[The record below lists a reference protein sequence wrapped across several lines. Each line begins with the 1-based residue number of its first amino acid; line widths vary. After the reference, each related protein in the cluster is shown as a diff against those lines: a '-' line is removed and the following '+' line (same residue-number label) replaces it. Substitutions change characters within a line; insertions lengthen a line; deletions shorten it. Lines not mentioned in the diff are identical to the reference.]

1 MNLTHAANLTW
12 IDWLIMLVYFVF
24 VLGIGFALKRYMRT
38 SNDFF
43 LAGRSIPAWVCGLAF
58 ISANLGAQEVIGM
71 GASGAKYGIITS
83 HFYWIGAIPAMC
95 FVGIFMMP
103 FYYGSKARSVPEYLR
118 MRFDEKTRALNAVS
132 FAIMTVFSSGIS
144 MYAMALLIQT
154 LGLFHGI
161 IPDQYIFHV
170 SIVLSAVIVLGYI
183 FLGGLTSA
191 IYNEVLQFFLIV
203 AGFAPLVWIG
213 LRNVGGWEGIKQT
226 LPSTMTHSWRG
237 MAHAS
242 TNSLGVEWVG
252 LAMGLGFVLSFGYWC
267 TDFLVIQR
275 AMAADSEVSARRVP
289 LIAAIPKMFFPFLV
303 ILPGLIAVS
312 VTSNMAGAGQGAG
325 NSATI
330 PHLSQSLTAGSNG
343 TVTGT
348 QPTASNLPLDE
359 AHPHGIIPQKID
371 PISGSAVL
379 SADGTP
385 VYNYDLAIPVML
397 LHYFPTGILG
407 LGLTALLASFMSGM
421 AGNVTAFNT
430 VWTYDI
436 YQAYINKRGTDE
448 HYLWMGRMATI
459 GGIVLSIAAA
469 YAATSFNNIMDA
481 LQLIF
486 SMVNAPLFA
495 TFLLGM
501 FWKRT
506 TGHGAFW
513 GLVSG
518 TFAALLHHGLSLP
531 ADATPGIHGAWL
543 HLVHTYPSDMAQ
555 NFWTAIFAFT
565 INLVVTAIISMATTP
580 RPESELVGLVYSLTP
595 KPVETHLEWW
605 QKPSTLAIAVLVMLV
620 ALNLVFA

>member
-1 MNLTHAANLTW
+1 MNLSY
-12 IDWLIMLVYFVF
+12 IDWLIMLVYFAF

-71 GASGAKYGIITS
+71 GASGAKYGIVTS

-103 FYYGSKARSVPEYLR
+103 FYYGSKARSVPEFLR
-118 MRFDEKTRALNAVS
+118 LRFDEKTRAVNAFS

-144 MYAMALLIQT
+144 MYAMALLIQS
-154 LGLFHGI
+154 LGLFHNI

-170 SIVLSAVIVLGYI
+170 SVVLSAVIVLGYI

-213 LRNVGGWEGIKQT
+213 LRNVGGWQGIKQT
-226 LPSTMTHSWRG
+226 LPSSMTHSWRG

-242 TNSLGVEWVG
+242 TNALGVEWVG

-312 VTSNMAGAGQGAG
+312 VTSNMTGAGQGTG
-325 NSATI
+325 NTAISA
-330 PHLSQSLTAGSNG
+330 PAGS
-343 TVTGT
+343 
-348 QPTASNLPLDE
+348 SIPLDKV
-359 AHPHGIIPQKID
+359 HPHGIIPVKID
-371 PISGSAVL
+371 PVSGQPVL
-379 SADGTP
+379 NADGTP

-397 LHYFPTGILG
+397 LRYFPTGILG

-436 YQAYINKRGTDE
+436 YQAYINKKATDA
-448 HYLWMGRMATI
+448 HYLWMGRMATV

-469 YAATSFNNIMDA
+469 YAAKNFNNIMDA

-486 SMVNAPLFA
+486 SLVNAPLFA

-506 TGHGAFW
+506 TGHGAFT
-513 GLVSG
+513 GLISG
-518 TFAALLHHGLSLP
+518 TLGALIHHGLTLP
-531 ADATPGIHGAWL
+531 ADAVPGIHGGWIT
-543 HLVHTYPSDMAQ
+543 LVHTYPSDMAQ
-555 NFWTAIFAFT
+555 NFWTAIFAFS
-565 INLVVTAIISMATTP
+565 INILVTVAVSLATEP
-580 RPESELVGLVYSLTP
+580 RPEKELVGLVYSLTP
-595 KPVETHLEWW
+595 KPVETHLEWYE
-605 QKPSTLAIAVLVMLV
+605 KPSTLAFGVLGMLLV
-620 ALNLVFA
+620 LNLVFA

>member
-1 MNLTHAANLTW
+1 
-12 IDWLIMLVYFVF
+12 
-24 VLGIGFALKRYMRT
+24 
-38 SNDFF
+38 
-43 LAGRSIPAWVCGLAF
+43 
-58 ISANLGAQEVIGM
+58 
-71 GASGAKYGIITS
+71 
-83 HFYWIGAIPAMC
+83 
-95 FVGIFMMP
+95 
-103 FYYGSKARSVPEYLR
+103 
-118 MRFDEKTRALNAVS
+118 
-132 FAIMTVFSSGIS
+132 
-144 MYAMALLIQT
+144 MALLIQS
-154 LGLFHGI
+154 LGLFHNI

-170 SIVLSAVIVLGYI
+170 SIVLSAMIVLGYI

-213 LRNVGGWEGIKQT
+213 LRNVGGWQGIKQT
-226 LPSTMTHSWRG
+226 LPATMTHSWRG

-242 TNSLGVEWVG
+242 TNALGVEWVG

-289 LIAAIPKMFFPFLV
+289 LIAAVPKMFFPFLV

-312 VTSNMAGAGQGAG
+312 ITSNMPGAGRGTG
-325 NSATI
+325 NAAISA
-330 PHLSQSLTAGSNG
+330 P
-343 TVTGT
+343 
-348 QPTASNLPLDE
+348 ASANVPLDE
-359 AHPHGIIPQKID
+359 AHPHGIIPAKID
-371 PISGSAVL
+371 PVSGEPVL
-379 SADGTP
+379 NADGMP

-397 LHYFPTGILG
+397 LRYFPTGILG

-436 YQAYINKRGTDE
+436 YQAYINKRGSDE
-448 HYLWMGRMATI
+448 HYLWMGRMATV

-469 YAATSFNNIMDA
+469 YAAKNFNNIMDA

-506 TGHGAFW
+506 TGHGAFT
-513 GLVSG
+513 GLISG
-518 TFAALLHHGLSLP
+518 TLGALIHHGLTLP
-531 ADATPGIHGAWL
+531 ADAVPGIHGGWITV
-543 HLVHTYPSDMAQ
+543 VHTYPSDMAQ
-555 NFWTAIFAFT
+555 NFWTAIFAFSINALVT
-565 INLVVTAIISMATTP
+565 IAVSLATEP
-580 RPESELVGLVYSLTP
+580 RPEPELVGLVYSLTP
-595 KPVETHLEWW
+595 KPVETHLEWY
-605 QKPSTLAIAVLVMLV
+605 QKPSTLAFAVLGMLV
-620 ALNLVFA
+620 VLNLVFA

>member
-1 MNLTHAANLTW
+1 
-12 IDWLIMLVYFVF
+12 MLVYFVF

-83 HFYWIGAIPAMC
+83 QFYWIGAIPAMV
-95 FVGIFMMP
+95 FVGVFMMP

-118 MRFDEKTRALNAVS
+118 MRFDEKTRAVNAFS
-132 FAIMTVFSSGIS
+132 FAVMTIFSSGIS

-161 IPDQYIFHV
+161 IPDQYVFHV
-170 SIVLSAVIVLGYI
+170 SVILSAIIVLGYI

-213 LRNVGGWEGIKQT
+213 LRNVGGWEGIKRT
-226 LPSTMTHSWRG
+226 LPSNMTHSWQG

-242 TNSLGVEWVG
+242 TNTLGVEWVG

-303 ILPGLIAVS
+303 ILPGLIAIT
-312 VTSNMAGAGQGAG
+312 VTSHMATPHTAVF
-325 NSATI
+325 ATK
-330 PHLSQSLTAGSNG
+330 TANG
-343 TVTGT
+343 H
-348 QPTASNLPLDE
+348 AIPLDE
-359 AHPHGIIPQKID
+359 QHPHGIIPQKTDAITGL
-371 PISGSAVL
+371 PVL
-379 SADGTP
+379 DTNGNP

-397 LHYFPTGILG
+397 LHFFPTGILG

-436 YQAYINKRGTDE
+436 YQAYINKKGTDA

-459 GGIVLSIAAA
+459 GGVALSIGAA
-469 YAATSFNNIMDA
+469 YAVTNFNNIMDA
-481 LQLIF
+481 LQLVF
-486 SMVNAPLFA
+486 SIVNAPLFA

-506 TGHGAFW
+506 TGHGAFT
-513 GLVSG
+513 GLISG
-518 TFAALLHHGLSLP
+518 TVAALLHHGLTIP
-531 ADATPGIHGAWL
+531 TDAMPGMHGGWIAI
-543 HLVHTYPSDMAQ
+543 VHHYPSDMAQ
-555 NFWTAIFAFT
+555 NFWTAIFAFSV
-565 INLVVTAIISMATTP
+565 NLVVTVAVSLATKP
-580 RPESELVGLVYSLTP
+580 REETELVGLVYSLTP
-595 KPVETHLEWW
+595 KPEEGHLSWY
-605 QKPSTLAIAVLVMLV
+605 QKPATLAVAVLAILV
-620 ALNLVFA
+620 VLNLVFA